1 MKKFFKVNIENEKS
15 IKRKLLKIV
24 LPIIIGGLVILTLG
38 TYLSINSFV
47 KSELIDSMS
56 ARQKESTEGINLWL
70 KSRLAEVQE
79 TTYSPILKDIANS
92 GVDLDLSDEET
103 INTIDK
109 INLSRWN
116 FVNAEYPNEYSAIHI
131 MSTLSK
137 EQWKDASNGDKL
149 EARYYNVAKGESC
162 LLYTSKRN

>member
-92 GVDLDLSDEET
+92 GVDLDLSDEEM
-103 INTIDK
+103 INTIDN

-116 FVNAEYPNEYSAIHI
+116 FVNAENPNEY
-131 MSTLSK
+131 
-137 EQWKDASNGDKL
+137 
-149 EARYYNVAKGESC
+149 
-162 LLYTSKRN
+162 

>member
-70 KSRLAEVQE
+70 K
-79 TTYSPILKDIANS
+79 
-92 GVDLDLSDEET
+92 
-103 INTIDK
+103 
-109 INLSRWN
+109 
-116 FVNAEYPNEYSAIHI
+116 
-131 MSTLSK
+131 
-137 EQWKDASNGDKL
+137 
-149 EARYYNVAKGESC
+149 
-162 LLYTSKRN
+162 

>member
-92 GVDLDLSDEET
+92 GVD
-103 INTIDK
+103 
-109 INLSRWN
+109 
-116 FVNAEYPNEYSAIHI
+116 
-131 MSTLSK
+131 
-137 EQWKDASNGDKL
+137 
-149 EARYYNVAKGESC
+149 
-162 LLYTSKRN
+162 